1 MGPRAH
7 RLVDQNGKVAASFDT
22 ILHAYIYHPSG
33 QNPFAQAFNL
43 RLSLAV
49 GGLSE
54 APDPSVYPQQMRID
68 WLRVW
73 QYQ

>member
-1 MGPRAH
+1 M
-7 RLVDQNGKVAASFDT
+7 
-22 ILHAYIYHPSG
+22 
-33 QNPFAQAFNL
+33 NPFAQAFTL

-49 GGLSE
+49 GRLSE
-54 APDPSVYPQQMRID
+54 APDPAAYPQQMRAD